1 MELRPYQIE
10 ARKAVRDR
18 EAAGVRAMATVLPTG
33 TGKCVRGDTLVMS
46 AEGMQRID
54 GFCASRVPGSVATM
68 GSTVYGI
75 SGPEPAAY
83 WYYDG
88 VRSTVRITTRCGYS
102 LEGTP
107 NHRVLVMGAE
117 GVVQW
122 RALGE
127 LQVGDAAL
135 LARGAGVWPAGE
147 VPIPLEAAVYHTCAH
162 RLTLPL
168 MVGRDFAE
176 LMGWLSADGTL
187 SVPPRISFT
196 KGDEDARTR
205 VMALFAALGLRST
218 EIHQRGKTAEVVVSS
233 APLRGVFAALGMPLA
248 TTPHKQVPGCI
259 LRSPR
264 HVVVAFLRGLFSG
277 DASVFPDRS
286 LVEYTTAS
294 SVMARQVQTLLL
306 SLGVPA
312 RLRLKHVRGY
322 GEYSVVGIGGAAVRV
337 FAREIGFVCAR
348 KQEPLAAITAKATNT
363 NIDVVPHAAPL
374 LQGLHRAYRARFRAL
389 PDGYR
394 KMWSSYECG
403 LRQPSYTML
412 GDILGAYA
420 RIADEPEYQALRRVV
435 TRMPFF
441 DPVATIEHDQAAD
454 VFDLSVPGTHS
465 FVANGFYNHNT
476 VLFASEITDRAPTG
490 RVLVLAH
497 RDELIQQPVETL
509 RRAAP
514 GLEVGICKAERNEVG
529 CKVVVASVQSIV
541 QPARMAKYL
550 SFGRPTLVV
559 TDEAH
564 HSTAKTYQTIYE
576 ALGAGT
582 PNGPLHLGYTATPQ
596 RHDGQG
602 LDGTFREIV
611 FSRDIKQMVVDQWL
625 VEPRGRVVKV
635 EINLDK
641 VRRNDSGDYSD
652 AGLDDAM
659 DDRIMEGIAKAWW
672 EHARDRVTVAFA
684 PSVRAAK
691 ALADAVNAIACGSL
705 LAEEVDGGTPTE
717 QRRDTLRR
725 LQAGELRMVS
735 NCGVLTEGFDAPNVR
750 CILVARPTKSEPLYV
765 QMVGRG
771 LRLFPG
777 KDDCLVLD
785 VTGISAEHSLIVLP
799 SLFGLESQDMEGR
812 SVSEEAK
819 VEAEAA
825 ARAAKAAG
833 TAAERQR
840 QQMRLAA
847 ASGVVD
853 LLRRKRRWAWTEVQP
868 GRVYSVALGGANGVS
883 GMVVVRG
890 LAPGQPG
897 WWIAEVREYEGR
909 TQVRGQALYRG
920 DSDTAAEDAFGAAE
934 TWLAAQPLAARRLA
948 GTGGWRARAA
958 GEPATP
964 AQLGA
969 LAKWRIEPPTG
980 CTKAQASELLD
991 AAISRARLR
1000 GA

>member
-1 MELRPYQIE
+1 MPL
-10 ARKAVRDR
+10 
-18 EAAGVRAMATVLPTG
+18 
-33 TGKCVRGDTLVMS
+33 C
-46 AEGMQRID
+46 
-54 GFCASRVPGSVATM
+54 
-68 GSTVYGI
+68 
-75 SGPEPAAY
+75 
-83 WYYDG
+83 
-88 VRSTVRITTRCGYS
+88 
-102 LEGTP
+102 
-107 NHRVLVMGAE
+107 
-117 GVVQW
+117 
-122 RALGE
+122 
-127 LQVGDAAL
+127 
-135 LARGAGVWPAGE
+135 RGAA
-147 VPIPLEAAVYHTCAH
+147 
-162 RLTLPL
+162 
-168 MVGRDFAE
+168 
-176 LMGWLSADGTL
+176 
-187 SVPPRISFT
+187 
-196 KGDEDARTR
+196 
-205 VMALFAALGLRST
+205 
-218 EIHQRGKTAEVVVSS
+218 
-233 APLRGVFAALGMPLA
+233 LRGVFAALGVPL
-248 TTPHKQVPGCI
+248 TTAPHKQVPGCI

-294 SVMARQVQTLLL
+294 SVMAHQVQTLLL

-337 FAREIGFVCAR
+337 FAREVGFVCAR

-412 GDILGAYA
+412 GDILGVYA
-420 RIADEPEYQALRRVV
+420 RIADEPEYQVLRRVV

-441 DPVATIEHDQAAD
+441 DSVATIDHDQAAD

-509 RRAAP
+509 QRVAP
-514 GLEVGICKAERNEVG
+514 GLEVGVCKASRNEVG

-541 QPARMAKYL
+541 QPARMAKYKE
-550 SFGRPTLVV
+550 FGLPTLVI

-564 HSTAKTYQTIYE
+564 HSPASTYGRIYK

-602 LDGTFREIV
+602 LDGVFQEIV
-611 FSRDIKQMVVDQWL
+611 FSRDIKEMVVDQWL
-625 VEPRGRVVKV
+625 VEPRGRIVKV
-635 EINLDK
+635 DMDLDA

-659 DDRIMEGIAKAWW
+659 DDRIMDAIARAWW
-672 EHARDRVTVAFA
+672 EHAKDRVTVAFA

-691 ALADAVNAIACGSL
+691 SLADAVNALGGDGT
-705 LAEEVDGGTPTE
+705 AEEVDGGTPTD

-725 LQAGELRMVS
+725 LQAGELRMVT
-735 NCGVLTEGFDAPNVR
+735 NCGVLTEGFDAPNITCV
-750 CILVARPTKSEPLYV
+750 LVARPTKSEPLYV

-777 KDDCLVLD
+777 KTDCLVLD

-799 SLFGLESQDMEGR
+799 SLFGLESEDMEGR
-812 SVSEEAK
+812 SVSEEAE
-819 VEAEAA
+819 VEAEE
-825 ARAAKAAG
+825 AAKAAAAVS

-840 QQMRLAA
+840 RAMRLAEA
-847 ASGVVD
+847 TETVD
-853 LLRRKRRWAWTEVQP
+853 LLRRRHRWAWTEVQP
-868 GRVYSVALGGANGVS
+868 GRVYSVTLGGVGGES
-883 GMVVVRG
+883 RMVVVRG
-890 LAPGQPG
+890 QAPVGQPG
-897 WWIAEVREYEGR
+897 AWIAEVRRFIGR
-909 TQVRGQALYRG
+909 DYVACETLYRG
-920 DSDTAAEDAFGAAE
+920 DGESATEDAFGAAE
-934 TWLAAQPLAARRLA
+934 TFLAAQPQAAQRMA
-948 GTGGWRARAA
+948 GAGAKSWRARAA
-958 GEPATP
+958 LEPATA
-964 AQLGA
+964 AQLTA
-969 LAKWRIEPPTG
+969 LSRWHLDVPRG
-980 CTKAQASELLD
+980 CSKTQASEMLEM
-991 AAISRARLR
+991 AIAKARLR